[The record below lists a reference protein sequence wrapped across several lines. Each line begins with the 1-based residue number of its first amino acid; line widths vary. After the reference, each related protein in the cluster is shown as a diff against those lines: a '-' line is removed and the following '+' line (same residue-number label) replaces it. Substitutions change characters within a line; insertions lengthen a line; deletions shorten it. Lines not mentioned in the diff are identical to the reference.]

1 MEGPDGRVYNLLR
14 LESGWSKSHPIA
26 NKAILLRVP
35 DGAFAGEGTG
45 DAPPLVF
52 DSIVDMP
59 GGSCK
64 FTVRRHGPSGVY
76 FALTNNVTNV
86 SACPSARNVLTL
98 GSYPRKLRCAP
109 CLTEVCVAAG
119 DQPRSAAVDDSGDAS
134 GDGRGDGGGGYLEVH
149 ELLLRGLAVR
159 GTRCAPP
166 FFLP

>member
-1 MEGPDGRVYNLLR
+1 VVKPTQPWVEGNAVEGPDGRVYNLLR

-98 GSYPRKLRCAP
+98 VSYLSQKASVRALSDRCL
-109 CLTEVCVAAG
+109 CR
-119 DQPRSAAVDDSGDAS
+119 DR
-134 GDGRGDGGGGYLEVH
+134 
-149 ELLLRGLAVR
+149 
-159 GTRCAPP
+159 
-166 FFLP
+166 

>member
-98 GSYPRKLRCAP
+98 VSYPIPESFGA
-109 CLTEVCVAAG
+109 
-119 DQPRSAAVDDSGDAS
+119 RSV
-134 GDGRGDGGGGYLEVH
+134 
-149 ELLLRGLAVR
+149 
-159 GTRCAPP
+159 
-166 FFLP
+166 

>member
-1 MEGPDGRVYNLLR
+1 MKPTQPWVEGNAVEGPDGRVYNLLR

-35 DGAFAGEGTG
+35 DGAFAGEGAG

-98 GSYPRKLRCAP
+98 VSYP
-109 CLTEVCVAAG
+109 T
-119 DQPRSAAVDDSGDAS
+119 PRSFGFALSD
-134 GDGRGDGGGGYLEVH
+134 
-149 ELLLRGLAVR
+149 
-159 GTRCAPP
+159 RC
-166 FFLP
+166 LCRDR

>member
-1 MEGPDGRVYNLLR
+1 MVKPTQPWVEGNAVEGPDGRVYNLLR

-64 FTVRRHGPSGVY
+64 FTVRRHGPNCGRPT
-76 FALTNNVTNV
+76 ADR
-86 SACPSARNVLTL
+86 PSATSRAHPTRRHARYRLCR
-98 GSYPRKLRCAP
+98 PA
-109 CLTEVCVAAG
+109 
-119 DQPRSAAVDDSGDAS
+119 SAAVG
-134 GDGRGDGGGGYLEVH
+134 
-149 ELLLRGLAVR
+149 
-159 GTRCAPP
+159 
-166 FFLP
+166 

>member
-59 GGSCK
+59 GGQ
-64 FTVRRHGPSGVY
+64 F
-76 FALTNNVTNV
+76 
-86 SACPSARNVLTL
+86 
-98 GSYPRKLRCAP
+98 
-109 CLTEVCVAAG
+109 
-119 DQPRSAAVDDSGDAS
+119 PRSELSSALVLLSSVFVSVD
-134 GDGRGDGGGGYLEVH
+134 
-149 ELLLRGLAVR
+149 
-159 GTRCAPP
+159 
-166 FFLP
+166 